1 METIKKKHVV
11 IAGATGL
18 IGTEL
23 AKKLI
28 DDGNTVLILTRSPQK
43 IDTNYLGKYS
53 YLEWG
58 GFFSTWLVREIEKS
72 DVVINLTG
80 EDIASKPWTR
90 RRRMQLIR
98 SRLGTTRALAKA
110 CHYAEKKPKVFIQ
123 GSAIGFYPLV
133 EGKKFTEKDE
143 PGTNFLARLTTEW
156 EQIAKLEVPKE
167 VRLVVVRTGIVLS
180 AKGGMLP
187 KLLKPIRL
195 FVGGWFG
202 TGEQTLSWI
211 HITDE
216 VRAIIYLMNDS
227 GAKGYFNLTSPNP
240 VSQKTLVKTAG
251 KTIKRPTWIPIP
263 SFAVKLLLGQMADEV
278 LLKGSHVAPTRLAK
292 RGFEFTYP
300 NIDLALASLLK
311 RKH

>member
-1 METIKKKHVV
+1 MEAIRNKHIV

-23 AKKLI
+23 TKKLI
-28 DDGNTVLILTRSPQK
+28 DDGNTVLILTRSPQN
-43 IDTNYLGKYS
+43 IDKDYLGKFS
-53 YLEWG
+53 YMEWG
-58 GFFSTWLVREIEKS
+58 GFFTTWLVREIEKS
-72 DVVINLTG
+72 DVVINLAG

-133 EGKKFTEKDE
+133 EDRTFTEKDG

-156 EQIAKLEVPKE
+156 EQVAKLEVPKE
-167 VRLVVVRTGIVLS
+167 IRLVVVRTGIVLS
-180 AKGGMLP
+180 ARGGILP
-187 KLLKPIRL
+187 KLLKPVRF

-202 TGEQTLSWI
+202 SGKQTLSWI

-216 VRAIIYLMNDS
+216 IRAIIYLMNDS

-240 VSQKTLVKTAG
+240 VSQKALVKTIG
-251 KTIKRPTWIPIP
+251 KTIKRPAWVSIP
-263 SFAVKLLLGQMADEV
+263 SFAVRLMLGQMANEI
-278 LLKGSHVAPTRLAK
+278 LLKGNHVAPKRLAK
-292 RGFEFTYP
+292 KGFEFTYP
-300 NIDLALASLLK
+300 HLDLALASLLK
-311 RKH
+311 RNH

>member
-1 METIKKKHVV
+1 
-11 IAGATGL
+11 L
-18 IGTEL
+18 
-23 AKKLI
+23 
-28 DDGNTVLILTRSPQK
+28 
-43 IDTNYLGKYS
+43 
-53 YLEWG
+53 
-58 GFFSTWLVREIEKS
+58 FSTWLVREIEKS